1 MTTVNAKQSPL
12 SFADYLLSHIAQE
25 CAEIIVRITKAQH
38 FGLDEKEPG
47 QEFTNHERILHE
59 FCDLLAL
66 CEVARESGVLSDMAG
81 GVTESRV
88 NAKKLKAEKFREYS
102 IELGRLQRL
111 PTVE

>member
-1 MTTVNAKQSPL
+1 MNSEQSPL

-47 QEFTNHERILHE
+47 QGFTNRERVLHE

-66 CEVARESGVLSDMAG
+66 CEVARDEGILPDVAG
-81 GVTESRV
+81 SITEARV
-88 NAKKLKAEKFREYS
+88 EAKKLKAEKFREYS
-102 IELGRLQRL
+102 IELGRLQR
-111 PTVE
+111 

>member
-1 MTTVNAKQSPL
+1 MSESKAKQSPL

-47 QEFTNHERILHE
+47 QEFTNQERIAHE

-66 CEVARESGVLSDMAG
+66 CEVATESGVLSNTAMG
-81 GVTESRV
+81 SRIE
-88 NAKKLKAEKFREYS
+88 AKKLKAEKFREYS
-102 IELGRLQRL
+102 IELGRLSR
-111 PTVE
+111 